1 MGNLGGGEILVLLLV
16 GLMVLGPER
25 LPAVVRQMG
34 KALRQVRT
42 VTAGFQEELRSAVE
56 DPIADVKASL
66 DTAGFQEGLRSA
78 VEDPIAD
85 LKASLD
91 TAGFQEELRSAVEDP
106 IADVKASLDTAGFQ
120 EELRSAVEDP
130 IADVKA
136 SLDGETSLRSA
147 PGTGV
152 PKPGSENPQAGPEKS
167 EDQATESETD
177 GD

>member
-85 LKASLD
+85 
-91 TAGFQEELRSAVEDP
+91 
-106 IADVKASLDTAGFQ
+106 
-120 EELRSAVEDP
+120 
-130 IADVKA
+130 VKA

>member
-91 TAGFQEELRSAVEDP
+91 
-106 IADVKASLDTAGFQ
+106 
-120 EELRSAVEDP
+120 
-130 IADVKA
+130 
-136 SLDGETSLRSA
+136 GETSLRSA

>member
-42 VTAGFQEELRSAVE
+42 V
-56 DPIADVKASL
+56 
-66 DTAGFQEGLRSA
+66 
-78 VEDPIAD
+78 
-85 LKASLD
+85 

>member
-91 TAGFQEELRSAVEDP
+91 P
-106 IADVKASLDTAGFQ
+106 
-120 EELRSAVEDP
+120 
-130 IADVKA
+130 
-136 SLDGETSLRSA
+136 ETSLRSA

>member
-16 GLMVLGPER
+16 GLLVLGPER
-25 LPAVVRQMG
+25 LPAAVRQMG
-34 KALRQVRT
+34 KVLRQVRK

-56 DPIADVKASL
+56 DPIV
-66 DTAGFQEGLRSA
+66 
-78 VEDPIAD
+78 D

-106 IADVKASLDTAGFQ
+106 IVDL
-120 EELRSAVEDP
+120 
-130 IADVKA
+130 KA

-167 EDQATESETD
+167 EEQATEPETD

>member
-16 GLMVLGPER
+16 GLLVLGPER
-25 LPAVVRQMG
+25 LPAAVRQMG
-34 KALRQVRT
+34 KVLRQVRK

-56 DPIADVKASL
+56 DPIV
-66 DTAGFQEGLRSA
+66 
-78 VEDPIAD
+78 D
-85 LKASLD
+85 L
-91 TAGFQEELRSAVEDP
+91 
-106 IADVKASLDTAGFQ
+106 
-120 EELRSAVEDP
+120 
-130 IADVKA
+130 KA

-167 EDQATESETD
+167 EEQATEPETD

>member
-106 IADVKASLDTAGFQ
+106 IADVKASLD
-120 EELRSAVEDP
+120 
-130 IADVKA
+130 
-136 SLDGETSLRSA
+136 GETSLRSA